1 MSTQQAP
8 GITATRWRIDPADSS
23 VEFHVKNFWKLT
35 TVKGGFSHYHGT
47 LDLTADPAIEL
58 TIEADSLDSGH
69 EKRDKHLRSPA
80 FFDVDNHPYVR
91 FVSDRAILEDGE
103 RLTAHGHLY
112 ARGES
117 IPLTV
122 EATLRPRGDDVEVE
136 AVASAGHRA
145 LGMTFNTLGS
155 ISGTSKLIV
164 KGRLERDS

>member
-8 GITATRWRIDPADSS
+8 GITAIRWRIDPAHSS
-23 VEFHVKNFWKLT
+23 VEFHVKNFWKLA
-35 TVKGGFSHYHGT
+35 TVKGGFSRYHGT
-47 LDLTADPAIEL
+47 LDLAADPAVDL

-69 EKRDKHLRSPA
+69 EKRDKHLRSA
-80 FFDVDNHPYVR
+80 DFFDVQTHPYVR
-91 FVSDRAILEDGE
+91 FVSDRAVLDGD
-103 RLTAHGHLY
+103 RLTARGRLH

-122 EATLRPRGDDVEVE
+122 EATLHARGDDLEIE
-136 AVASAGHRA
+136 AIAIADHRA

-164 KGRLERDS
+164 KGRLERDM

>member
-8 GITATRWRIDPADSS
+8 GITATRWRIDPTDSS
-23 VEFHVKNFWKLT
+23 VQFHVKNFWKLT
-35 TVKGGFSHYHGT
+35 TVKGGFHRYHGT

-58 TIEADSLDSGH
+58 TIEADSLDSEH

-91 FVSDRAILEDGE
+91 FVSDHAVLDGE
-103 RLTAHGHLY
+103 QLHAHGRLH

-122 EATLRPRGDDVEVE
+122 EATLLHTGDDLRIE
-136 AVASAGHRA
+136 AKAIADHRA

-155 ISGTSKLIV
+155 ISGTSELTV
-164 KGRLERDS
+164 KGRLERDN